1 MQNMPNELLDA
12 YAEELAITE
21 CSFELMGKLLDQDYL
36 KKRLDS
42 LNTPALY
49 VYGGG
54 YLGIQFYRACEGLI
68 NILSIVDKQG
78 CLRLDITDIPVTN
91 LDGLKKVYK
100 GENIIVASVRYYQE
114 IQQDLL
120 SFVPEAKILF
130 LGEFL
135 GGIL

>member
-1 MQNMPNELLDA
+1 MLNIPNKLLDA

-21 CSFELMGKLLDQDYL
+21 CSFELMGKLLDRDYL
-36 KKRLDS
+36 KKRLDF
-42 LNTPALY
+42 LNTSALY

-68 NILSIVDKQG
+68 HILSIVDKQG
-78 CLRLDITDIPVTN
+78 CLRLTITDLPVID

-120 SFVPEAKILF
+120 FFVPKAKILF

>member
-1 MQNMPNELLDA
+1 M
-12 YAEELAITE
+12 
-21 CSFELMGKLLDQDYL
+21 
-36 KKRLDS
+36 
-42 LNTPALY
+42 
-49 VYGGG
+49 
-54 YLGIQFYRACEGLI
+54 GIQFYRACEGLI
-68 NILSIVDKQG
+68 DILSIVDKQG